1 MKKIVKSKKTIPK
14 KNVKFVPKYLPLT
27 KSKSEVCIDNIFIYA
42 SVAVITVALTLLFI
56 SLFDL

>member
-1 MKKIVKSKKTIPK
+1 MKKIVKPKKIKTKKIPK
-14 KNVKFVPKYLPLT
+14 VTPKYLPLT